1 VLNRRVFAMARFM
14 GHNRTDIRALTR
26 PDGVQVRHLVGSD
39 VADLTEDT
47 VPAGF
52 STGASDHDVS
62 EKIGYVVSGAVRI
75 TTPDGS
81 VVLKAGGGYAI
92 PRGVPH
98 QFDVLEDAAMIQVR
112 TAAP

>member
-1 VLNRRVFAMARFM
+1 MVAPTPEFRNRDDAPEIPTTSGAS
-14 GHNRTDIRALTR
+14 IRALAHG
-26 PDGVQVRHLVGSD
+26 PSLEVREYS
-39 VADLTEDT
+39 

-52 STGASDHDVS
+52 STGPSDHDTY
-62 EKIGYVVSGAVRI
+62 EKAGYVVSGVVRI

-98 QFDVLEDAAMIQVR
+98 QFDVLEDAVMVQVR
-112 TAAP
+112 SPAPPS